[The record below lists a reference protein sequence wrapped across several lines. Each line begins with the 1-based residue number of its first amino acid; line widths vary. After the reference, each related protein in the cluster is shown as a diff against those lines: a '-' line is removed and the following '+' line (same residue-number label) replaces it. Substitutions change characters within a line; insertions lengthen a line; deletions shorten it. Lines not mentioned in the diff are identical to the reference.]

1 MKFTK
6 TVMIALTDPIPETE
20 LNKDVTITIGTA
32 VYKGVLKVFITHED
46 APVGATVTLEAP
58 GLKVKTA

>member
-1 MKFTK
+1 MK

-32 VYKGVLKVFITHED
+32 VYKGILKVFITHED
-46 APVGATVTLEAP
+46 VQATTTVTLEGP
-58 GLKVKTA
+58 GLKAKIA